1 MQSKTSIQIKIVHE
15 QQSVRLEGE
24 MDRHFLYAVKPLR
37 CYMRLRLESLLQRGY
52 QSRLADAR
60 LACKQ
65 DHAAFTFRG
74 LVPAT

>member
-37 CYMRLRLESLLQRGY
+37 RC
-52 QSRLADAR
+52 
-60 LACKQ
+60 
-65 DHAAFTFRG
+65 
-74 LVPAT
+74 